1 MGLGRVTGIGVW
13 GDNKMMGDRMMDE
26 RFYDFVLYHFVRVK
40 AAR

>member
-1 MGLGRVTGIGVW
+1 
-13 GDNKMMGDRMMDE
+13 MMGDRMMDE